1 MSAVLTPLRT
11 AADPLAEA
19 VEALVYAKR
28 AEDAAKKTR
37 IEAEERVIALQPAKE
52 EGSTT
57 VEAGGYKV
65 TLTGSLSYS
74 LDADGLEAMR
84 NICAKWD
91 ANLVPLKTKTELD
104 TTGCKYLRRERPE
117 LWAQLARVVTVKPA
131 KVSVKVGV

>member
-1 MSAVLTPLRT
+1 MSAVLQPLHT
-11 AADPLAEA
+11 AADPLASA

-28 AEDAAKKTR
+28 AEDAAKKAR
-37 IEAEERVIALQPAKE
+37 IEAEERVIALCPAKE

-74 LDADGLEAMR
+74 LDADGLEALR
-84 NICAKWD
+84 NITARWD
-91 ANLVPLKTKTELD
+91 GNLVPLKTKTELD
-104 TTGCKYLRRERPE
+104 ATGCKYLRRERPE

-131 KVSVKVGV
+131 KTAVRVGV